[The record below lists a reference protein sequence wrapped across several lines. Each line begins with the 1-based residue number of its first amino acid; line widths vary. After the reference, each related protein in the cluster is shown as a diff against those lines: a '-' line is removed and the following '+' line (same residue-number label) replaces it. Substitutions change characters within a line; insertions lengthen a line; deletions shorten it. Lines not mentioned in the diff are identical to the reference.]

1 MRWLTF
7 NSSLPREW
15 WLPKSLI
22 STWQGHL
29 NIMHSLVP
37 NYEYWQSWKQ
47 STHNQ
52 NNGGR
57 GVRMVVYHYHLLL
70 CCYSLPC
77 PVKVCWFQNYY
88 WLVVLKGQRKEFLHK
103 IKTEN
108 VMLTVLLSRFGF
120 HICCNFFY
128 FHSFTDAFFKTFFS
142 LFCKMFCG
150 VLHWLCLILWTVF
163 YFFSCAHKWLLTDC
177 TNCTDS
183 ACCFL

>member
-57 GVRMVVYHYHLLL
+57 GDRMVVYHYHLLV

-77 PVKVCWFQNYY
+77 PVRVRWFQNYY
-88 WLVVLKGQRKEFLHK
+88 WLVVLKGQRSSYTKLK
-103 IKTEN
+103 QK
-108 VMLTVLLSRFGF
+108 MLRLLS
-120 HICCNFFY
+120 FY
-128 FHSFTDAFFKTFFS
+128 QDLVFTFAVISFTFAHSQTLFFLNIFS
-142 LFCKMFCG
+142 LFCK
-150 VLHWLCLILWTVF
+150 VF
-163 YFFSCAHKWLLTDC
+163 FIGCV
-177 TNCTDS
+177 
-183 ACCFL
+183 